1 MTYAGVPV
9 LLAYLVAAFAHVRA
23 GSDEAREAA
32 IRWTRAAVGLHV
44 LYLAAV
50 AWMGDL
56 PSYAASWSA
65 LAFGV
70 AVAAL
75 ALTEGRMAT
84 LSRWLVPVAAGL
96 HGLGLV
102 LPVARVAA
110 LDQLGHSAWLP
121 IHLALVWAA
130 LAGFVA
136 EFCVTVMELVVRRRL
151 KAKQLAGL
159 DGFPALD
166 ALARVRLR
174 ALGFGVV
181 ALALGVA
188 AGAMWASGALPHG
201 SWLGDPKVGF
211 TALLWLW
218 YAVAFIVHRASDGH
232 ARHAMT
238 WSGVGFGGLLFMFV
252 GLDFVFGGFHGY
264 GS

>member
-9 LLAYLVAAFAHVRA
+9 LLAYLVAAFAHARA
-23 GSDEAREAA
+23 VDEDARTAA
-32 IRWTRAAVGLHV
+32 TRWTQGAVVVHG

-50 AWMGDL
+50 AWVGDL

-65 LAFGV
+65 VAFGV

-75 ALTEGRMAT
+75 ALTQGKLAT

-96 HGLGLV
+96 HGIGLV
-102 LPVARVAA
+102 LPGVRVTA
-110 LDQLGHSAWLP
+110 LDQLGTSVWLP
-121 IHLALVWAA
+121 VHLALVWAA

-136 EFCVTVMELVVRRRL
+136 EFCITMVESVVRRRL
-151 KAKQLAGL
+151 KAKKLAGL
-159 DGFPALD
+159 DAFPALD

-181 ALALGVA
+181 ALALGVG
-188 AGAMWASGALPHG
+188 AGALWASGALPHG

-218 YAVAFIVHRASDGH
+218 YAVAFVVHRASDGH

-238 WSGVGFGGLLFMFV
+238 WSSVGFGGLLFMFV
-252 GLDFVFGGFHGY
+252 GLDFVFEGFHGY
-264 GS
+264 GG

>member
-1 MTYAGVPV
+1 VIYAGLPV
-9 LLAYLVAAFAHVRA
+9 LLAYLVAAFAHGRA
-23 GSDEAREAA
+23 ADDEARHAA
-32 IRWTRAAVGLHV
+32 IGWTRGAVVLHG

-50 AWMGDL
+50 AWVGDL
-56 PSYAASWSA
+56 PSFAASWSA
-65 LAFGV
+65 VSFGV
-70 AVAAL
+70 AVSAL
-75 ALTEGRMAT
+75 ALTEGRLST
-84 LSRWLVPVAAGL
+84 LSRWLVPAAAAL
-96 HGLGLV
+96 HGVGLV
-102 LPVARVAA
+102 LPGVRVTA
-110 LDQLGHSAWLP
+110 LDQLGASAWLP

-136 EFCVTVMELVVRRRL
+136 EFCVTVVELVVRRRL
-151 KAKQLAGL
+151 KAKKLAGL

-181 ALALGVA
+181 ALALGVG
-188 AGAMWASGALPHG
+188 AGAVWASGALPHG
-201 SWLGDPKVGF
+201 SWLADPKVGF

-218 YAVAFIVHRASDGH
+218 YAVAFVVHRASDGH

-252 GLDFVFGGFHGY
+252 GLDFVFQGFHGY
-264 GS
+264 GG